1 MVHSSLVW
9 VFDKKSHEWK
19 KGSIVSKKGVSN
31 KVILKNGTSLTGRT
45 FPVKHYGRRVSSSP
59 TEKIP
64 SKRTGP
70 RPGRFRVPHLKV
82 DTVYFRRPNEHGDY
96 GWQLEQSAYDS
107 SLHVYN
113 ENLEQ
118 QRDKSNNFPG
128 GGNACARPYRP
139 TGKSIGVP
147 TGGGMS
153 YGGFSSLDQQVDVW
167 GATAKDVI
175 DESVQEILV
184 HWEILDEPE
193 SRMVFSMNFCHW
205 TASRW
210 STAPATGPK

>member
-118 QRDKSNNFPG
+118 QRDKSNNFR
-128 GGNACARPYRP
+128 AVATRVLAR
-139 TGKSIGVP
+139 TD
-147 TGGGMS
+147 
-153 YGGFSSLDQQVDVW
+153 L
-167 GATAKDVI
+167 
-175 DESVQEILV
+175 L
-184 HWEILDEPE
+184 
-193 SRMVFSMNFCHW
+193 
-205 TASRW
+205 ASRLGFQLAVACRTAAFLLSISK
-210 STAPATGPK
+210 STYGVRLPRT